1 MSNKAE
7 IIKRPVEQ
15 AGSNIKK
22 TAWSAMLESLILIT
36 LGILCVVLP
45 NTIINIVA
53 LVIGVF
59 FVVRGALSILDY
71 YMNNRQSE
79 GFNAQLMGGIISV
92 LLGIVAFVM
101 GQDIARVIS
110 IIIGIVIIYEA
121 LLRMSKA
128 VKLHSA
134 GLNTWQPVAVV
145 SIIMFI
151 IGVFVTFGSGGAVP
165 LMGWMMILSGVISIV
180 GDVIFIKYVNEI
192 VDKLTGKTEKK
203 TTKK

>member
-1 MSNKAE
+1 MSNKVE

-22 TAWSAMLESLILIT
+22 TAWSAMLESLIIIT
-36 LGILCVVLP
+36 LGILCVVMP
-45 NTIINIVA
+45 NTIINIIA
-53 LVIGVF
+53 LVVGVF
-59 FVVRGALSILDY
+59 FVVRGTLSILDY

-79 GFNAQLMGGIISV
+79 GFNAQLMSGIISV

-128 VKLHSA
+128 LKLHSA
-134 GLNTWQPVAVV
+134 GLNTWQSVAAISV
-145 SIIMFI
+145 IMFI
-151 IGVFVTFGSGGAVP
+151 IGVFVTFGSGGFVP
-165 LMGWMMILSGVISIV
+165 LMGWMMILAGVISIV
-180 GDVIFIKYVNEI
+180 GDVIFIKYVNEV
-192 VDKLTGKTEKK
+192 VDRLTGKTSK

>member
-1 MSNKAE
+1 MSNKVE
-7 IIKRPVEQ
+7 IIKRPIEQ

-22 TAWSAMLESLILIT
+22 TAWSSMLESLIIIT
-36 LGILCVVLP
+36 LGILCVVMP
-45 NTIINIVA
+45 NTIINIIA

-59 FVVRGALSILDY
+59 FVVRGTLSILDY

-92 LLGIVAFVM
+92 LLGIIAFVM

-128 VKLHSA
+128 IKLHSA
-134 GLNTWQPVAVV
+134 NVNTWQSVAAIAV
-145 SIIMFI
+145 IMFI
-151 IGVFVTFGSGGAVP
+151 IGIYVIFGSGGAVP
-165 LMGWMMILSGVISIV
+165 LMGWMMILAGVISIV
-180 GDVIFIKYVNEI
+180 GDVIFIRYVNEI
-192 VDKLTGKTEKK
+192 VNRLTGKTEKK
-203 TTKK
+203 NTK